1 MKLRPS
7 SNKPIS
13 TLIQG
18 DCLKQLQ
25 KLADKSVDL
34 VLIDPPY
41 NIGKDDWDNFG
52 YTKRGYQPKPYSGE
66 CYYDWMEEV
75 FVQCA
80 RVMKDSG
87 SFWFFHNDFRIMA
100 ELDRRI
106 QQSTDLEYRNFI
118 VWNKLFPGAKQEGF
132 LNGFVQV
139 KGLNNFQ
146 KISEYIMFYTR
157 KDLHKK
163 LRQRR
168 MERNIKSS
176 DISREILSKNGKL
189 TGWYSNIET
198 GKNYPTVET
207 IVPITKHLGFTMD
220 DLVPK
225 FRNKCTHHS
234 VWNYDFDSNKQGHIT
249 PKPIPLLRN
258 IIEHC
263 TDPGDIVLDCFA
275 GSGST
280 GVAAVESNRNY
291 ILVEKEEEYAKL
303 AQERVTEAKL
313 SQARSDALLQCV

>member
-1 MKLRPS
+1 
-7 SNKPIS
+7 
-13 TLIQG
+13 
-18 DCLKQLQ
+18 
-25 KLADKSVDL
+25 
-34 VLIDPPY
+34 
-41 NIGKDDWDNFG
+41 
-52 YTKRGYQPKPYSGE
+52 
-66 CYYDWMEEV
+66 
-75 FVQCA
+75 
-80 RVMKDSG
+80 
-87 SFWFFHNDFRIMA
+87 MA

-106 QQSTDLEYRNFI
+106 QHSTDLEYRNFI

-198 GKNYPTVET
+198 GKNYPTVDT
-207 IVPITKHLGFTMD
+207 IVPITKHLGLTMD

-249 PKPIPLLRN
+249 PKPIPLLKN

-280 GVAAVESNRNY
+280 GVAAMNISRDFVGIDMDEHYCQIAADRVRSACPETPPESPVSVLNH
-291 ILVEKEEEYAKL
+291 
-303 AQERVTEAKL
+303 L
-313 SQARSDALLQCV
+313 S

>member
-1 MKLRPS
+1 M
-7 SNKPIS
+7 
-13 TLIQG
+13 
-18 DCLKQLQ
+18 Q

-157 KDLHKK
+157 KDCL
-163 LRQRR
+163 LYTSPSPRDRTRSR
-168 MERNIKSS
+168 MPSS
-176 DISREILSKNGKL
+176 
-189 TGWYSNIET
+189 
-198 GKNYPTVET
+198 
-207 IVPITKHLGFTMD
+207 
-220 DLVPK
+220 
-225 FRNKCTHHS
+225 
-234 VWNYDFDSNKQGHIT
+234 
-249 PKPIPLLRN
+249 
-258 IIEHC
+258 
-263 TDPGDIVLDCFA
+263 A
-275 GSGST
+275 
-280 GVAAVESNRNY
+280 
-291 ILVEKEEEYAKL
+291 
-303 AQERVTEAKL
+303 
-313 SQARSDALLQCV
+313 